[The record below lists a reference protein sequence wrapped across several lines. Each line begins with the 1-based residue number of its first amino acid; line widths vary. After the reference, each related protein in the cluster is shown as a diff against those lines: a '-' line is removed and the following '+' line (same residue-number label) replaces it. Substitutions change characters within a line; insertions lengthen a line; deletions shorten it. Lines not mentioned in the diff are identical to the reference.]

1 MFNTAQ
7 NSPYKKDTL
16 EIYADKFGDGMNAS
30 LDAARTF
37 DHPGNKS
44 QKSMSGYISN
54 SRDFF
59 IDGQMTFPNTFVQ
72 V

>member
-7 NSPYKKDTL
+7 NSPNKNDRL
-16 EIYADKFGDGMNAS
+16 NIYVDKFGDGMNSS

-44 QKSMSGYISN
+44 QKSMSG
-54 SRDFF
+54 F
-59 IDGQMTFPNTFVQ
+59 IP
-72 V
+72 